1 MPKWLK
7 VVLKVAAA
15 LTGIIIILF
24 IALAVYIN
32 YNKQKV
38 LTMIT
43 AELNK
48 NLNGT
53 LTIGSIDPTLFKGF
67 PGVSVELKDVT
78 MKDSRWA
85 EHRHTLLSAKDFEVS
100 VNAVALVKGEVVI
113 NKIDVG
119 NADIDL
125 FTDSTGYSNTSV
137 FKAKPR
143 VEKDP
148 KEKQTSSST
157 QIKNFSLNQVNF
169 VVDDRHAYKLFKFA
183 INNLSGRMDYPN
195 KGWNADIDLNTMVNS
210 FSFNTQKGSFMKNKL
225 LKGHFDVSYDYNSQV
240 IHVAPNKLSIG
251 DDDFNV
257 GAQFNLQSPET
268 PFTINL
274 KVNNILWTS
283 AANLLAANITK
294 SLKMF
299 DLKKPIDVTCDLKG
313 SFGGGGDPS
322 IYVTARVKDNTLT
335 TQGGTIE
342 NCSFNGVFSNNYING
357 KGLTDE
363 NSVIKLYHFNGTYK
377 DIPFTIDT
385 ALINNLNTPI
395 ATGIFRSRFP
405 VTKLNPVIGE
415 ESLRFTKGLVD
426 LKLAYKADIVNFKFT
441 KPYVT
446 GNVDIKNADVTY
458 LPRNLVFKNNSIA
471 LKFTDKDLYIN
482 NIRLQNGS
490 SIVNMQGKVS
500 NFLNLYYTDP
510 EKILIVWQI
519 TSPEIHLGEF
529 LGFLNSRGGGESGK
543 SSSRGKKV
551 SGAQI
556 THQLNTAF
564 DKGQAELHLRVA
576 KVYYKKFLATDAT
589 ADILLADNAMKVR
602 NVSLKSAGGS
612 LNLSGLILQG
622 PVNNFAVSAN
632 VKHVNT
638 SAFFASFSNFG
649 LKDFTSNNLQG
660 FLSARADIKGGI
672 KNTGDLVPKSIKGFA
687 QVDFTEGALIKF
699 APIKSVGKFAFPFR
713 DLDNITFGDLKAR
726 FDINGDK
733 INIAP
738 MKINSSVL
746 NMDVEGVYSLSTG
759 TNIALDIP
767 LRNPK
772 NDNKITNDAEREK
785 KRMRGIVLHILATD
799 GDNGKIKIKWNKN
812 HKKTDGSDSDKKE
825 DDNHKKA
832 EKEQQGSSGTN
843 GSNR

>member
-1 MPKWLK
+1 MPRWLK
-7 VVLKVAAA
+7 ITLKVAGA
-15 LTGIIIILF
+15 LIGIIIILF
-24 IALAVYIN
+24 IALTVYVN
-32 YNKQKV
+32 NNKQKV
-38 LTMIT
+38 LAMIT
-43 AELNK
+43 TELNK

-78 MKDSRWA
+78 MKDSKWA
-85 EHRHTLLSAKDFEVS
+85 EHHHTLLTAKEFEVS
-100 VNAVALVKGEVVI
+100 VNASALMKGEVVI
-113 NKIDVG
+113 NKIDII

-125 FTDSTGYSNTSV
+125 FTDSNGYSNTAI
-137 FKAKPR
+137 FKAKPK

-148 KEKQTSSST
+148 KEKETSSST
-157 QIKNFSLNQVNF
+157 QIKRFTLSKVNF
-169 VVDDRHAYKLFKFA
+169 KVDDRHAYKLFKFA
-183 INNLSGRMDYPN
+183 INNVSGRMEYPN

-210 FSFNTQKGSFMKNKL
+210 FSFNTKKGSFMKNRL
-225 LKGHFDVSYDYNSQV
+225 LNGHFDVSYDYDSQV
-240 IHVAPNKLSIG
+240 INVAPNKLSIG

-257 GAQFNLQSPET
+257 AAQFNLKAPTT

-274 KVNNILWTS
+274 KVNDILWTS

-299 DLKKPIDVTCDLKG
+299 DIKKPIDVTCDLKG

-322 IYVTARVKDNTLT
+322 IYVTAKVKNNTLT
-335 TQGGTIE
+335 TQGGIIE

-405 VTKLNPVIGE
+405 VTKLNPVIGD
-415 ESLRFTKGLVD
+415 ESLKFTKGIVD
-426 LKLAYKADIVNFKFT
+426 LKLAYKADVVNFKFA

-446 GNVDIKNADVTY
+446 GNVDIKNADVNY

-471 LKFTDKDLYIN
+471 LKFTEKDLYIN

-490 SIVNMQGKVS
+490 SVVNMQGKVS

-529 LGFLNSRGGGESGK
+529 LGFLNSRGGGESSG
-543 SSSRGKKV
+543 SSSPGKKV
-551 SGAQI
+551 SGKKI
-556 THQLNTAF
+556 TSQLNTAF

-576 KVYYKKFLATDAT
+576 KLYYKKFLATDAT

-602 NVSLKSAGGS
+602 NVSLKSSGGS

-622 PVNNFAVSAN
+622 PVNNFAVSTN
-632 VKHVNT
+632 VNHVNT
-638 SAFFASFSNFG
+638 SAFFASFDNFG

-660 FLSARADIKGGI
+660 FLSARVDIKGGL
-672 KNTGDLVPKSIKGFA
+672 KNTGDLVPRSIKGFA

-738 MKINSSVL
+738 MQINSSVL
-746 NMDVEGVYSLSTG
+746 NMDVEGVYSLSRG

-772 NDNKITNDAEREK
+772 NDTKITDETERQK

-799 GDNGKIKIKWNKN
+799 GDDGKIKIKWNKN

-825 DDNHKKA
+825 DDNDKKA
-832 EKEQQGSSGTN
+832 EGEQQTN
-843 GSNR
+843 GGTDNGNR